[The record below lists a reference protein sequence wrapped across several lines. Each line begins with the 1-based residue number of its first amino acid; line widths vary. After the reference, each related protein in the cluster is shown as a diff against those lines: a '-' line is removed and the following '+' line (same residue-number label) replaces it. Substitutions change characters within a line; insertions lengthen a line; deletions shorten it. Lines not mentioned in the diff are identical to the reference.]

1 MSDIV
6 ERYRLSLLMKEK
18 ENGGKRKK
26 LRWNTP
32 TEVRRSLAKINNMVL
47 NGEITAKEANS
58 IFYSANLVLK
68 ALEQEAQLKEGSGGV
83 ATVAVGQNGKFR

>member
-6 ERYRLSLLMKEK
+6 ERYRLSLLLKEK

-68 ALEQEAQLKEGSGGV
+68 ALEQEAQLKEESGGV

>member
-6 ERYRLSLLMKEK
+6 ERYRLSQLMKQRED
-18 ENGGKRKK
+18 GGKRKK

-68 ALEQEAQLKEGSGGV
+68 ALDLELQFKSLRVEVTTA
-83 ATVAVGQNGKFR
+83 AAGQDRN

>member
-18 ENGGKRKK
+18 ENGGKKKK

-68 ALEQEAQLKEGSGGV
+68 ALEQELQFKTGPGGV
-83 ATVAVGQNGKFR
+83 TTAAAGQSRK

>member
-83 ATVAVGQNGKFR
+83 VTAVVGQNGKFR

>member
-1 MSDIV
+1 MSDIA

-18 ENGGKRKK
+18 ENGGKKKK

-68 ALEQEAQLKEGSGGV
+68 ALEQEAQFKEGTGGV
-83 ATVAVGQNGKFR
+83 ATAATGQSR

>member
-6 ERYRLSLLMKEK
+6 ERYRLSLLMQNK
-18 ENGGKRKK
+18 ENGGKKKK

-68 ALEQEAQLKEGSGGV
+68 ALEQETQFKEGTGGS
-83 ATVAVGQNGKFR
+83 ATAAAGQSR

>member
-6 ERYRLSLLMKEK
+6 ERYRLSLLIKEK
-18 ENGGKRKK
+18 ENGGKKKK

-68 ALEQEAQLKEGSGGV
+68 ALEQELQLKTEKGSV
-83 ATVAVGQNGKFR
+83 ATTAAGQSRK